1 MKSLPGACDLCGLSL
16 QYGSYPLSTP
26 EGDRRFCCLGCRQV
40 FVMLMEASG
49 ASDPAQFRRTEIY
62 RRCVDAGIIPKDE
75 NDLAARSRGWAAPAE
90 ERRTEEGAASGLSLH
105 LEIEG
110 MWCPACAWVIEEML
124 HRKDG
129 VFKAACHFSTDRL
142 RAVYD
147 PVRTSPERIRQVVH
161 RLGYRTALPEESP
174 ARRRGRA
181 EFVRFAVS
189 AFLAMNVMMLSFALY
204 SGFFTELPEESV
216 RYLSWP
222 IFLMSTAVMAYGGL
236 PIFSRAV
243 LSIPTG
249 AFGMETLVGAGA
261 ASAYL
266 YSVFNFASGSLH
278 LYFDTASMLITLV
291 LLGKLMERRAKDR
304 VQEDLTAV
312 FTLRPAKV
320 RICTENDPNG
330 RYLPA
335 ELLAAGDRFRVEAG
349 EVAAADGLV
358 LEGAGIVDESSLTGE
373 AAGLRKRAGD
383 RIVSGSRIHE
393 GSLLIRAE
401 AAGADSV
408 LGQMIQIME
417 TALEEKT
424 PLETRTDRALRF
436 LVPLVLFLAA
446 VTAVFCLLR
455 GAAVETAVIRA
466 VTVMVISCPCAL
478 GIAIPLARVAGIS
491 MAGRR
496 GILVPGFSAFEEA
509 EAVDA
514 VVFDKTGTLTT
525 GRWEL
530 REILPLAGWTE
541 TELLALAAGLE
552 AGSDHAV
559 GREILRQAQKR
570 GIAPAPVAP
579 RRQDAQG
586 ICGSWNQEPVRIG
599 SRGFADPGGRFSV
612 PDEKSASAVDSLR
625 SMVYMTVGGRSA
637 GVLVFGDTIREG
649 SAAAIRQLAADG
661 YRLSVVSGDGTG
673 ATAAIAGQLGVADAS
688 GDMTPEGKAGH
699 VQELRRS
706 GYRVAMIGDGVNDA
720 PALASA
726 DLGLA
731 VHGGGAVGAE
741 AAQVTLMK
749 RDLRQLVDFFA
760 LAGQVNRKIHQNLA
774 FSFLYNAIAI
784 PVAMAGLLSPLV
796 AVTAMLCSSLSVI
809 GNTLW
814 LIKSQPA

>member
-1 MKSLPGACDLCGLSL
+1 
-16 QYGSYPLSTP
+16 
-26 EGDRRFCCLGCRQV
+26 
-40 FVMLMEASG
+40 MLMEASG
-49 ASDPAQFRRTEIY
+49 AGDPAQFRRTEIY
-62 RRCVDAGIIPKDE
+62 RRCVEAGIIPGDE
-75 NDLAARSRGWAAPAE
+75 DDLAARSRGGPPPVEESRPVEKGAAP
-90 ERRTEEGAASGLSLH
+90 GLSLH
-105 LEIEG
+105 LQIEG

-124 HRKDG
+124 HRQDG
-129 VFKAACHFSTDRL
+129 VFEAACHFSTDRL

-161 RLGYRTALPEESP
+161 RLGYRTTLPDESP
-174 ARRRGRA
+174 ASRRGRA

-189 AFLAMNVMMLSFALY
+189 AFLSMNVMMLSFALY

-222 IFLMSTAVMAYGGL
+222 IFLMSTVVMAYGGL
-236 PIFSRAV
+236 PIFSRAA

-266 YSVFNFASGSLH
+266 FSMYNFASGSLH

-291 LLGKLMERRAKDR
+291 LLGKLLERRAKDR

-320 RICTENDPNG
+320 RICAENDPKG

-335 ELLAAGDRFRVEAG
+335 ELLAAGDRFRIESG

-358 LEGAGIVDESSLTGE
+358 LEGSGIVDESSLTGE
-373 AAGLRKRAGD
+373 AAGIRKQAGD
-383 RIVSGSRIHE
+383 RIVSGSRVHD
-393 GSLLIRAE
+393 GRLLVRAE
-401 AAGADSV
+401 AVGPESV
-408 LGQMIQIME
+408 LGQMIRIME

-436 LVPLVLFLAA
+436 LVPLVLLLAA
-446 VTAVFCLLR
+446 ATAAVCLLR
-455 GAAVETAVIRA
+455 GAAAETAVIRA

-491 MAGRR
+491 LAGRK
-496 GILVPGFSAFEEA
+496 GILVPAFTAFEEA

-530 REILPLAGWTE
+530 REILPLEGRTE

-552 AGSDHAV
+552 ADAEHAV

-570 GIAPAPVAP
+570 GIAPAPVAARKKDP
-579 RRQDAQG
+579 QG
-586 ICGSWNQEPVRIG
+586 VSGSWNQEPVRIG
-599 SRGFADPGGRFSV
+599 SPGFADPGNCFPV
-612 PDEKSASAVDSLR
+612 LDEKSVSTVDSLR
-625 SMVYMTVGGRSA
+625 SMVYMTVGGRPA
-637 GVLVFGDTIREG
+637 GVLVFGDRIRDG
-649 SAAAIRQLAADG
+649 SAAAVRQLTAGG
-661 YRLSVVSGDGTG
+661 YRLSVVSGDGAG
-673 ATAAIAGQLGVADAS
+673 ATAAVAGQLGVSDAS
-688 GDMTPEGKAGH
+688 GDMTPAEKARH

-706 GYRVAMIGDGVNDA
+706 GYRVAMVGDGINDA

-726 DLGLA
+726 DLGVA

-749 RDLRQLVDFFA
+749 SDLRQLLGFFG
-760 LAGQVNRKIHQNLA
+760 LAGRVNRKIHQNLA

-809 GNTLW
+809 GNTLL
-814 LIKSQPA
+814 LIKSQHR